1 MTFPKLKY
9 PILTRGMQHEHR
21 LILLAYDMIFR
32 LRNAVD
38 DNMEFQKFSNQNVTE
53 ILSFND
59 KHDVGA
65 NLSNL
70 GYYIEHVIFNGDC
83 SAVFENNE
91 EPKFTSSDDAVEK
104 EY

>member
-9 PILTRGMQHEHR
+9 PILTRGMQPEHR
-21 LILLAYDMIFR
+21 LILLAYDMIYR

-38 DNMEFQKFSNQNVTE
+38 DNMEFQKFSNQNATE

-59 KHDVGA
+59 KHDIGA

-83 SAVFENNE
+83 SAVFEPDQQIE
-91 EPKFTSSDDAVEK
+91 FTSNHDIAEK
-104 EY
+104 E